1 MVAICPL
8 GEIWIKNVYY
18 QIKRGKEMTYHS
30 NKLSM
35 FFVEAGVLRKLS
47 DEVGSIVIDWE
58 CATILNG
65 RWI

>member
-1 MVAICPL
+1 VVAICPL

-18 QIKRGKEMTYHS
+18 QINKGKEMTYHS

-35 FFVEAGVLRKLS
+35 FFVEAGVLGKLS

-58 CATILNG
+58 CINNT
-65 RWI
+65 